1 MSSAHLLSPRGR
13 DAEGEQEG
21 LHREGTVRCN
31 NRLGLSNSLAL
42 ICKRAKQS
50 LNALKYFCLILEHL

>member
-42 ICKRAKQS
+42 ICKRVKQS